1 MKHQNLEFKWMCLLF
16 LALLLSPPLLWGQNH
31 SIKGQI
37 VDAKSNEPLI
47 GVNITVEG
55 TSNGT
60 ISDIDGRFTL
70 SVAANAVLKISYIGY
85 QEKKIKVDDLKKEP
99 IISLE
104 EDSKQ
109 LEEVV
114 VVGYGIQKKVSS
126 VGAITQTKGEELL
139 KGGNIT
145 SVSEALQGKLNG
157 LVAINT
163 SGKPGASDTK
173 MYIRGKASWQ
183 NSDPLVLVDG
193 IERDMNDV
201 DMNEIESISILK
213 DASATADI
221 LHAIPP
227 ELHAAAEYIIYH
239 WNEPIVPITGTADVV
254 RELKAR
260 GYTLYLL
267 SNAARRQHTY
277 WHDIPGSECF
287 SGTLISADVHL
298 LKPEAAIYQALFD
311 KFDLTAAS
319 CLFVDDFPP
328 NIEAAE
334 NAGMQGIVFHDAGQ
348 LREELKARGIL

>member
-1 MKHQNLEFKWMCLLF
+1 MIKNILF
-16 LALLLSPPLLWGQNH
+16 DMGNVLIRFEPKQYVKNAGLSESDQQLLLRELYG
-31 SIKGQI
+31 SIDW
-37 VDAKSNEPLI
+37 VRLDR
-47 GVNITVEG
+47 
-55 TSNGT
+55 GT
-60 ISDIDGRFTL
+60 IT
-70 SVAANAVLKISYIGY
+70 
-85 QEKKIKVDDLKKEP
+85 E
-99 IISLE
+99 
-104 EDSKQ
+104 
-109 LEEVV
+109 EEV
-114 VVGYGIQKKVSS
+114 Y
-126 VGAITQTKGEELL
+126 A
-139 KGGNIT
+139 
-145 SVSEALQGKLNG
+145 
-157 LVAINT
+157 
-163 SGKPGASDTK
+163 
-173 MYIRGKASWQ
+173 
-183 NSDPLVLVDG
+183 
-193 IERDMNDV
+193 
-201 DMNEIESISILK
+201 
-213 DASATADI
+213 
-221 LHAIPP
+221 HACARLPA

>member
-1 MKHQNLEFKWMCLLF
+1 MIKNILF
-16 LALLLSPPLLWGQNH
+16 DMGNVLIRFEPKRYVKNAGLSESDQQLLLRELYG
-31 SIKGQI
+31 SIDW
-37 VDAKSNEPLI
+37 VRLDR
-47 GVNITVEG
+47 
-55 TSNGT
+55 GT
-60 ISDIDGRFTL
+60 IT
-70 SVAANAVLKISYIGY
+70 
-85 QEKKIKVDDLKKEP
+85 E
-99 IISLE
+99 
-104 EDSKQ
+104 
-109 LEEVV
+109 EEV
-114 VVGYGIQKKVSS
+114 Y
-126 VGAITQTKGEELL
+126 A
-139 KGGNIT
+139 
-145 SVSEALQGKLNG
+145 
-157 LVAINT
+157 
-163 SGKPGASDTK
+163 
-173 MYIRGKASWQ
+173 
-183 NSDPLVLVDG
+183 
-193 IERDMNDV
+193 
-201 DMNEIESISILK
+201 
-213 DASATADI
+213 
-221 LHAIPP
+221 HACARLPA

-311 KFDLTAAS
+311 KFDLTASS

>member
-1 MKHQNLEFKWMCLLF
+1 MIKNILF
-16 LALLLSPPLLWGQNH
+16 DMGNVLIRFEPKQYVKNAGLSESDQQLLLRELYG
-31 SIKGQI
+31 SIDW
-37 VDAKSNEPLI
+37 VRLDR
-47 GVNITVEG
+47 
-55 TSNGT
+55 GT
-60 ISDIDGRFTL
+60 IT
-70 SVAANAVLKISYIGY
+70 
-85 QEKKIKVDDLKKEP
+85 E
-99 IISLE
+99 
-104 EDSKQ
+104 
-109 LEEVV
+109 EEV
-114 VVGYGIQKKVSS
+114 Y
-126 VGAITQTKGEELL
+126 A
-139 KGGNIT
+139 
-145 SVSEALQGKLNG
+145 
-157 LVAINT
+157 
-163 SGKPGASDTK
+163 
-173 MYIRGKASWQ
+173 
-183 NSDPLVLVDG
+183 
-193 IERDMNDV
+193 
-201 DMNEIESISILK
+201 
-213 DASATADI
+213 
-221 LHAIPP
+221 HACARLPA

-319 CLFVDDFPP
+319 CLFIDDFPP